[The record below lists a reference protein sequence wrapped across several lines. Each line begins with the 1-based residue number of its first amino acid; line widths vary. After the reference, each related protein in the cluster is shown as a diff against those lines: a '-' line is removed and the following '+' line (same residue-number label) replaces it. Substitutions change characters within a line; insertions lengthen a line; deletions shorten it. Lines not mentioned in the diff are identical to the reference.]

1 MITRAWRV
9 LVDALSPL
17 PIVGNWSQPVA
28 FALALLLG
36 TGLAAKLE
44 GIVPA
49 IVVATGGA
57 AVLALLAAYR
67 YRSRLDVHETPKLV
81 IEFEPDHQYCVQDQV
96 GEHADGIKVRVWQIR
111 RVRVRNL
118 SMLAIQNVRLIL
130 EDCTPGTGDTYHR
143 QLAKMHD
150 LTHEYATIGFPISPR
165 GVEYVDVVIQN
176 QPDNGGAL
184 EFQYADPF
192 AHGKSFPAGA
202 YQLTIHA
209 THSSGPAIT
218 VTARLGV
225 DDLGRLTFKL
235 QVPSTAGSTRATN
248 AP

>member
-1 MITRAWRV
+1 M
-9 LVDALSPL
+9 LVDVLSPL
-17 PIVGNWSQPVA
+17 PIVSNWSQPVA

-36 TGLAAKLE
+36 AGLAAKLE
-44 GIVPA
+44 GTVPA

-57 AVLALLAAYR
+57 VVLALLAAYR
-67 YRSRLDVHETPKLV
+67 YRSRLDDYETPQLA
-81 IEFEPDHQYCVQDQV
+81 IEFEPDHQHCVQDQV
-96 GEHADGIKVRVWQIR
+96 GEHADGIKVRVWQMR

-118 SMLAIQNVRLIL
+118 GMQAIQNVRLIL

-150 LTHEYATIGFPISPR
+150 IAHEFATTGFPMSPL

-184 EFQYADPF
+184 EFQYADPY
-192 AHGKSFPAGA
+192 AHGKPFPAGP
-202 YQLTIHA
+202 YQLTISA
-209 THSSGPAIT
+209 THASGVAIT
-218 VTARLGV
+218 VIASLGV

-235 QVPSTAGSTRATN
+235 SPESDKVATRK
-248 AP
+248 